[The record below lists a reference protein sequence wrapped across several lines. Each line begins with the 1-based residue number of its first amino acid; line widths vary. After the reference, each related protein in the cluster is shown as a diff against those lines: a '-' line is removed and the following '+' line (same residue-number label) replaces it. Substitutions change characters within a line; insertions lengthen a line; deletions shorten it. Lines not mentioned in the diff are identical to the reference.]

1 MRRALL
7 CVVLMLGSFLFFSCE
22 DDGYVYP
29 SVQLEFLTAQTGGDG
44 RIQSVVTDEGVQLP
58 LEKDHTRS
66 QFNANSAVRIVA
78 NYELLPGEGTQK
90 EVRIY
95 TLLKAVAADPQPAD
109 KFTGGVKTDPTD
121 VQSIWMGC
129 DYLNLVAA
137 VQAQSGTHRFG
148 FIEES
153 VEIGADGL
161 PIVRLLLYHD
171 AGGDVEA
178 YTKRGYLSVS
188 LKNKYPQ
195 GAHLTFRV
203 NTYDTLKTYHFDY
216 KPSDN

>member
-1 MRRALL
+1 MRKGLL
-7 CVVLMLGSFLFFSCE
+7 GMVLTLGSFLLFGCE

-29 SVQLEFLTAQTGGDG
+29 SVQLEFLTAQTGSDG
-44 RIQSVVTDEGVQLP
+44 HIQSVVTDEGVQLP
-58 LEKDHTRS
+58 IEKDHTRS
-66 QFNANSAVRIVA
+66 QFETNSAVRIVA
-78 NYELLPGEGTQK
+78 NYELLVEEGGRK

-95 TLLKAVAADPQPAD
+95 TLLKAVVAEPQSADRFA
-109 KFTGGVKTDPTD
+109 GGVKTDPTD

-148 FIEES
+148 FVEES
-153 VEIGADGL
+153 FKVGVDGL
-161 PIVRLLLYHD
+161 PMVELLLYHD

-178 YTKRGYLSVS
+178 YTKRGYLSVP

-203 NTYDTLKTYHFDY
+203 NTYGTPKIYHFDY

>member
-1 MRRALL
+1 MRRGLL
-7 CVVLMLGSFLFFSCE
+7 CLMLVLGSFLFFACE

-29 SVQLEFLTAQTGGDG
+29 SVQLEFLTAQTGSDG
-44 RIQSVVTDEGVQLP
+44 RIKSVVTDEGVRLP
-58 LEKDHTRS
+58 IEKDHTRS
-66 QFNANSAVRIVA
+66 QFDANSAVRIVA
-78 NYELLPGEGTQK
+78 NYELLVEEGDQK

-95 TLLKAVAADPQPAD
+95 TLLKVVTAEPQPAD

-121 VQSIWMGC
+121 IQSIWMGC

-137 VQAQSGTHRFG
+137 VQAQSVTHRFG
-148 FIEES
+148 FVEES
-153 VEIGADGL
+153 FEIGADGL
-161 PIVRLLLYHD
+161 PNVGLLLYHD

-188 LKNKYPQ
+188 LKNRYPQ

-203 NTYDTLKTYHFDY
+203 NTYGAPKIYHFDY